1 MPIPL
6 PPSPSAPQWLTG
18 QILIAMPAM
27 RDSRFAQSVIFLC
40 AHTAEGAMGVVVNQK
55 LKKPGFGD
63 LLGQLGV
70 EPAPPRRKLSLG
82 VGGPVDDNRGFV
94 LHSGDWICP
103 GSMQVDEHFVLTANL
118 EILQEIAKGG
128 GPEQAM
134 LLLGYAG
141 WEAGQL
147 DAEILQNSWLNVP
160 ADNGLVF
167 DDDFS
172 SKWVRAM
179 AKLRITPGMLS
190 GEAGRA

>member
-1 MPIPL
+1 
-6 PPSPSAPQWLTG
+6 
-18 QILIAMPAM
+18 
-27 RDSRFAQSVIFLC
+27 
-40 AHTAEGAMGVVVNQK
+40 
-55 LKKPGFGD
+55 
-63 LLGQLGV
+63 
-70 EPAPPRRKLSLG
+70 
-82 VGGPVDDNRGFV
+82 
-94 LHSGDWICP
+94 
-103 GSMQVDEHFVLTANL
+103 MQVDEHFVLTANL

-128 GPEQAM
+128 GPRDAI

-160 ADNGLVF
+160 ADSGLVF